1 MPDKESSVFFSL
13 NGFWFFFSISE
24 LRYTELEFKTKIT
37 LKPNINDVFIQEIKL
52 SPDHEHIYSK

>member
-1 MPDKESSVFFSL
+1 MAF
-13 NGFWFFFSISE
+13 GIFFSISE